1 MKMEFNFALLTGV
14 FLSLACYTYVY
25 KESGFWTIAEHTFVG
40 LSVGYGLVLAIQNI
54 YTTAL
59 IPISAGANYPLIG
72 SLILGFMLFSQYSKK
87 YMWMSRWGMAVLI
100 GIGTGVAMR
109 TVIQAQIT
117 EQLLATFLPLVAKD
131 PLQTLN
137 NILIVV
143 MVCATLFYF
152 TFTRGKGKIAGQVR
166 LLGRYTLMATLGATF
181 GATVLTRMTLF
192 TGVWTFL
199 WGPEARFYLIPVGIA
214 MMIILALYEKLPRI
228 SSKK

>member
-1 MKMEFNFALLTGV
+1 MELDFAILTGV

-25 KESGFWTIAEHTFVG
+25 KESAFWRIAEHTFVG
-40 LSVGYGLVLAIQNI
+40 VSVGYGLVLAIQSI

-59 IPISAGANYPLIG
+59 VPMSAGKNLTLIG
-72 SLILGFMLFSQYSKK
+72 SMILGFMLFTQYSKK

-117 EQLLATFLPLVAKD
+117 EQLVATFLPLVAKD
-131 PLQTLN
+131 ALQTLN
-137 NILIVV
+137 NILIVI

-152 TFTRGKGKIAGQVR
+152 TFTQGKGKIAGQFR

-199 WGPEARFYLIPVGIA
+199 WDPASRLYLIAIGIA
-214 MMIILALYEKLPRI
+214 MMIILALYEKLPGT